1 MTRHRADAMLRD
13 ILANSA
19 SRRRFIAGAAAFGV
33 SGSTLTSIVASAQT
47 PEPSSAADF
56 DPLVLGED
64 TVNGDFPLSDETV
77 ELTVLTPS
85 NIYVASFE
93 DNEFTRWYE
102 EKTNVHITWQI
113 VPAEEQD
120 TALNLRMAS
129 GDYPDILMSF
139 RPTLAVQEL
148 YGAQGTFIA
157 LNDFIDQHGVEFNRM
172 VEQYPLTLRTITASD
187 GNIYS
192 LPYVND
198 CFHCAQDK
206 KMWIYQPF
214 LDALGMEMPQ
224 TTEEYLAYLRGCLEQ
239 DVNGNG
245 EADELPLASGT
256 GSWNDQLDLY
266 FMNSFTFNP
275 GEPYVFVDNG
285 NVAVS
290 YNQDGW
296 REGTAYLAGIYAEGL
311 MDPESFTQ
319 NNEQLVAKGN
329 SETPIVGSAPG
340 GSWGV
345 FVTWTADDPSGRWAD
360 FKLMPALEG
369 PEGVRWS
376 AYNPYLP
383 YATGDFIITDKC
395 QNPAVAFRWADGLYD
410 LETTLRSVQGEPGVN
425 WDWAQPGQIGS
436 DGEQAIWDSIPT
448 EGDSAEASS
457 NAWVQT
463 GPSYRS
469 ARVRF
474 GEAVDDPDMLQY
486 NLDTITQ
493 EVLEQYRQPAEM
505 WIPPLSFTQDE
516 AQVIAEAEATIVPFV
531 QQRFAEWVTGNRN
544 VDEDWESYLEEL
556 NGLGVEEYV
565 ATYQQALER
574 ANEANA

>member
-77 ELTVLTPS
+77 ELAVLTPS

>member
-1 MTRHRADAMLRD
+1 MLRTF
-13 ILANSA
+13 LANPA
-19 SRRRFIAGAAAFGV
+19 SRRRFLTGAAAFGV
-33 SGSTLTSIVASAQT
+33 SASTLETIVASAQT
-47 PEPSSAADF
+47 PAAGF
-56 DPLVLGED
+56 DPLALGED
-64 TVNGDFPLSDETV
+64 TVTGDFPLSEEPV

-113 VPAEEQD
+113 VPNEEKD

-129 GDYPDILMSF
+129 GDYADILMSF

-148 YGAQGTFIA
+148 YGGQGIFVA
-157 LNDFIDQHGVEFNRM
+157 LNDLIDQHGVEFNRM

-224 TTEEYLAYLRGCLEQ
+224 TTDDYLAYLRACKEQ

-275 GEPYVFVDNG
+275 GAPYVFLDNG

-296 REGTAYLAGIYAEGL
+296 RQGTAYLAGIYAEGL

-329 SETPIVGSAPG
+329 AETPIVGSAPG

-345 FVTWTADDPSGRWAD
+345 FVTWTSDDPSGRWAD

-395 QNPAVAFRWADGLYD
+395 KNPEVAFRWADGLYD

-436 DGEQAIWDSIPT
+436 DGEQAIWDSIPAKA
-448 EGDSAEASS
+448 DSSEASKT
-457 NAWVQT
+457 AWVQT
-463 GPSYRS
+463 GPSFRS

-474 GEAVDDPDMLQY
+474 GEAIDDPEMLAY

-493 EVLEQYRQPAEM
+493 EVLEPYRQPAEM

-531 QQRFAEWVTGNRN
+531 QQRFAEWVTGNRD
-544 VDEDWESYLEEL
+544 VETDWEGYLKEL
-556 NGLGVEEYV
+556 EGLGVEEYI
-565 ATYQQALER
+565 ATYQTALER

>member
-206 KMWIYQPF
+206 KMWIYKPF

-369 PEGVRWS
+369 PQGVRWS

-425 WDWAQPGQIGS
+425 WDWARPGQIGS

-505 WIPPLSFTQDE
+505 WIPPLSFTQEE

>member
-1 MTRHRADAMLRD
+1 MLRA
-13 ILANSA
+13 ILANPA
-19 SRRRFIAGAAAFGV
+19 SRRSFVAGAAALGV
-33 SGSTLTSIVASAQT
+33 SSSTLAAIVASAQT
-47 PEPSSAADF
+47 PVASPAGDV
-56 DPLVLGED
+56 DPLVLGDD
-64 TVNGDFPLSDETV
+64 TVNGEFPLSDETV
-77 ELTVLTPS
+77 ELTILIPS

-93 DNEFTRWYE
+93 DNAFTRWYE

-113 VPAEEQD
+113 VPDEERD
-120 TALNLRMAS
+120 TALNLRLAS

-139 RPTLAVQEL
+139 RPSLAVQEL
-148 YGAQGTFIA
+148 YGGQGTFLA
-157 LNDFIDQHGVEFNRM
+157 LNDYIEQHGVEFNRM

-214 LDALGMEMPQ
+214 LDALGMDMPQ

-256 GSWNDQLDLY
+256 GSWNDQLDLF
-266 FMNSFTFNP
+266 FMNAFTFNP

-296 REGTAYLAGIYAEGL
+296 RQGTAYLAGIYAEGL

-360 FKLMPALEG
+360 FTLMPALEG

-383 YATGDFIITDKC
+383 YATGDFIITDRC
-395 QNPAVAFRWADGLYD
+395 ENPDIAFRWADGLYD
-410 LETTLRSVQGEPGVN
+410 LETTLRSVQGELGVN
-425 WDWAQPGQIGS
+425 WDWATPGQIGS
-436 DGEQAIWDSIPT
+436 DGQQAIWDSIPV
-448 EGDSAEASS
+448 EADSGEASS
-457 NAWVQT
+457 TAWVQT

-474 GEAVDDPDMLQY
+474 GEAVDDPAMLRY
-486 NLDTITQ
+486 NLDTITK
-493 EVLEQYRQPAEM
+493 EVLEPYRQPAEM
-505 WIPPLSFTQDE
+505 WIPPMSFTQDE

-531 QQRFAEWVTGNRN
+531 QQRFAEWVTGNRD

-556 NGLGVEEYV
+556 NGLGVETYI

-574 ANEANA
+574 ANEANQ

>member
-1 MTRHRADAMLRD
+1 MSRKRASEL
-13 ILANSA
+13 LASTIAHPA

-33 SGSTLTSIVASAQT
+33 SASSLNAIMASAQT
-47 PEPSSAADF
+47 PEAGGI
-56 DPLVLGED
+56 DPLALADD
-64 TVNGDFPLSDETV
+64 TVDADFPLTDETV

-85 NIYVASFE
+85 NVYVQSFE

-102 EKTNVHITWQI
+102 EKTNVHINWQV

-120 TALNLRMAS
+120 TALNLRLAS

-139 RPTLAVQEL
+139 RPNLAVQEL
-148 YGAQGTFIA
+148 FGGQGTFIA
-157 LNDFIDQHGVEFNRM
+157 LNDLIDEHAVEFARV
-172 VEQYPLTLRTITASD
+172 VEQYPLTLRTITSSD

-224 TTEEYLAYLRGCLEQ
+224 TTDEYLEYLRACRDQ
-239 DVNGNG
+239 DPNGNG
-245 EADELPLASGT
+245 EADELPLASGL
-256 GSWNDQLDLY
+256 GSWNDQLDLF

-275 GEPYVFVDNG
+275 GEPYVFVNEDG
-285 NVAVS
+285 QASVS

-296 REGTAYLAGIYAEGL
+296 RQGSAYLAGIYDEGL
-311 MDPESFTQ
+311 MDTASFTQ
-319 NNEQLVAKGN
+319 SNEQLIAKGN
-329 SETPIVGSAPG
+329 AETPIIGSAPG

-345 FVTWTADDPSGRWAD
+345 FVSWTPDDPSQRWAD
-360 FKLMPALEG
+360 YVLMPALEG

-383 YATGDFIITDKC
+383 YATGDFIITDRC
-395 QNPAVAFRWADGLYD
+395 EHPDIAFRWVDGLYD
-410 LETTLRSVQGEPGVN
+410 LETTLRSVQGVPGVN
-425 WDWAQPGQIGS
+425 WEWAQPGQIGS
-436 DGEQAIWDSIPT
+436 DGDQAIWHSLPT
-448 EGDSAEASS
+448 PEAAGEPTRNS
-457 NAWVQT
+457 WVQT

-474 GEAVDDPDMLQY
+474 GEAVDDPEMLRY

-493 EVLEQYRQPAEM
+493 EVLEEYRQPAEM
-505 WIPPLSFTQDE
+505 WMPPLSFTQEE
-516 AQVIAEAEATIVPFV
+516 AQVIAEGDATLIPFV
-531 QQRFAEWVTGNRN
+531 QQRFAEWVTGNRS
-544 VDEDWESYLEEL
+544 VDDDWEGYLEEL
-556 NGLGVEEYV
+556 NRLGLEEYL
-565 ATYQQALER
+565 ATYQTALDR
-574 ANEANA
+574 AEEAAQ